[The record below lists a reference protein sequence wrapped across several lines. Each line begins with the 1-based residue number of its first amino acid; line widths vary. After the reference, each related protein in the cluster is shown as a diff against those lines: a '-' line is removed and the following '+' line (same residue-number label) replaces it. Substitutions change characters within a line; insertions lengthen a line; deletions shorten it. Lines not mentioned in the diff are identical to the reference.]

1 MTHQGAGPATKLLVE
16 ANLSRDGMT
25 PAEVHARLPL
35 WSIGTIRHALREL
48 QQAGRIGFTG
58 KVCRRKYMRLN

>member
-1 MTHQGAGPATKLLVE
+1 MTHQGAGAATKLLVE
-16 ANLSRDGMT
+16 ANLTRDGLT

-48 QQAGRIGFTG
+48 HQAGRIAFTG
-58 KVCRRKYMRLN
+58 RNNRRKYMRLA